1 MEKSRKKTKKG
12 YSKPVVDSI
21 PTPTPTPTRRMINRK
36 AIQAELD
43 IDKDIR
49 RLLDVDYYNDNQIA
63 SMIRGADLARVKKV
77 KNERRK
83 TNT

>member
-12 YSKPVVDSI
+12 YNKPVVDSI
-21 PTPTPTPTRRMINRK
+21 PTPTPTPSRRMINRK
-36 AIQAELD
+36 DIQEELD
-43 IDKDIR
+43 IDKGII

-77 KNERRK
+77 KDERRK

>member
-21 PTPTPTPTRRMINRK
+21 PTPTPTRRMINRK

-77 KNERRK
+77 KDERRK

>member
-1 MEKSRKKTKKG
+1 MEKSKKKTKKD

-21 PTPTPTPTRRMINRK
+21 PTPKPTRRMINRK
-36 AIQAELD
+36 AIQAEID

-77 KNERRK
+77 KDERRK

>member
-21 PTPTPTPTRRMINRK
+21 PTPTPTPTIRMINRK